1 MWILHFQCLASSAF
15 GLPREGLNTSPS
27 CPWKCDRRRLVVH
40 SPSAQLAFLLPKGT
54 DAAAVR
60 WDKYNGVNAAKHLG
74 DFLVWHI

>member
-15 GLPREGLNTSPS
+15 GLPRARLKTCLPPVHGNVTAEGWLFT
-27 CPWKCDRRRLVVH
+27 
-40 SPSAQLAFLLPKGT
+40 ALLPKGT

-60 WDKYNGVNAAKHLG
+60 WDKYNGVNVAKHLG